1 MFSPKVGPQSQ
12 SGSAYPRGVR
22 VQTNEVSTGNTW
34 LAFAR
39 SFRGAEEYNRGTR
52 GLRERLTGQ
61 MELLCWLN
69 TAEYRKQQN
78 TAEKLTR
85 VRSTDGST
93 PLAFA
98 RFLLFNAHTCTLA
111 QGKYMS
117 PPSKLMFSTKR
128 HSVFLQLL
136 KYFAPNNPTLSLLRH
151 ILTDEQK

>member
-1 MFSPKVGPQSQ
+1 MFSPKVGRPQSQ

-98 RFLLFNAHTCTLA
+98 RFLLCNAYLHTLAHTCTHLHTLA
-111 QGKYMS
+111 HLHKANTSHHQ
-117 PPSKLMFSTKR
+117 
-128 HSVFLQLL
+128 
-136 KYFAPNNPTLSLLRH
+136 AN
-151 ILTDEQK
+151 